1 VRKNGDNGVVTTT
14 GSLPGTNTIVNSA
27 VDNLQNTGQPFPTT
41 LPNLAE
47 RLGVNLG
54 VPDPFGR
61 LALAIL
67 GQDYLVDLEL
77 SALQAEG
84 RGEILSNPR
93 VVTTDRAE
101 ASIRQ
106 GREIPYQVINDDGV
120 NIEFKKAELELT
132 VTPQITPDDR
142 VIMDLKVTK
151 NEQGI
156 PVPSSTGELIPAIDT
171 REVETQVLVDN
182 GETVV
187 LGGVFEQA
195 SNNAVDKVPLLGD
208 IPAIGRLFQ
217 RRINEDI
224 KRELLIFVTPQI
236 VNEELAAR

>member
-1 VRKNGDNGVVTTT
+1 
-14 GSLPGTNTIVNSA
+14 
-27 VDNLQNTGQPFPTT
+27 
-41 LPNLAE
+41 
-47 RLGVNLG
+47 
-54 VPDPFGR
+54 
-61 LALAIL
+61 
-67 GQDYLVDLEL
+67 
-77 SALQAEG
+77 
-84 RGEILSNPR
+84 

-106 GREIPYQVINDDGV
+106 GREIPYQVINNDGV
-120 NIEFKKAELELT
+120 KIEFKKAELELT

-142 VIMDLKVTK
+142 VIMDLRVTK